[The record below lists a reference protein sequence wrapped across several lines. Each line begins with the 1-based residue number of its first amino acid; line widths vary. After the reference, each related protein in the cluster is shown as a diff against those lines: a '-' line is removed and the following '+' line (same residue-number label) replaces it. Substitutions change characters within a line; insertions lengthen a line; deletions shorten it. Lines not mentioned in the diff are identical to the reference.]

1 MYLDYSLFMNCFYIT
16 YILMYICTNRKRN
29 YVLSGNYVLNGIAI
43 LLRILF
49 KEKNF
54 ANKVSLITDHT

>member
-1 MYLDYSLFMNCFYIT
+1 
-16 YILMYICTNRKRN
+16 MYICTNRKRN